1 MNIIL
6 FGAPGAGKGTQ
17 AKELIKK
24 YEIPQISTGDIL
36 RTAISNQTQLGLEA
50 KKLMDQ
56 GKLVSDEIVNGL
68 VEERLQDND
77 CEKGFILDG
86 FPRTLVQAKS
96 LDEILKKIGKQID
109 KVIALNVSDEEI
121 IERITGRRVSKTTGK
136 IYHIKYNPPVDENE
150 EDIYQ
155 REDDNETAVKTRLK
169 AYKEQT
175 SPLFDY
181 YKNLGKTVIINGKQE
196 VAKITE
202 DILRVLDSL

>member
-121 IERITGRRVSKTTGK
+121 IERRV
-136 IYHIKYNPPVDENE
+136 
-150 EDIYQ
+150 
-155 REDDNETAVKTRLK
+155 
-169 AYKEQT
+169 
-175 SPLFDY
+175 
-181 YKNLGKTVIINGKQE
+181 
-196 VAKITE
+196 
-202 DILRVLDSL
+202 